1 MAENKKSFLLYCDLI
16 HVVKKLS
23 DDQAGKLLKHILSYV
38 NDENPIMEDVLLD
51 LVFEPIKQ
59 NLKRDLQK
67 YKETCNKNKENVL
80 KRWNK
85 KNTNEYDS
93 IKKIRTNTNDTD
105 NDTDNDND
113 NDIDNE
119 KENINTTHTF
129 NFKKSLIQ
137 YGFEK
142 NLVEDWIKVRKNKK
156 ATNTQLAFN
165 KFINEVEKSNYD
177 KNEIMKIVIIKSW
190 TSFNNSWN
198 WREETENSNNNINQI
213 NTDELWKE

>member
-85 KNTNEYDS
+85 KNTTEYDR